1 MTGDAAAADYAGEP
15 YGRSFLCPYW
25 ELRITERCLVN
36 DLNLEA
42 GVGFD
47 ESLRHPI
54 VDAFAKKRLNSTGEG
69 KTVGPEAGPET
80 LHHLG
85 SGDRHRGATW
95 WDAKNKVVWLC
106 GYGWHESGADDDA
119 FQLFKQL
126 IEEGRIKPTPADIEA
141 LLDDRA
147 ERLANLLPDAAA
159 DLLEEARADP
169 DNEKTMTVGGLRLSI
184 VVRYVETLEE
194 IFLAVRGG
202 TRREINALRLS
213 LFQEAELGEWF
224 LEERLPTRELD
235 QEEYEVCYS
244 IWHGEA

>member
-1 MTGDAAAADYAGEP
+1 MTGDAAADYAGEP
-15 YGRSFLCPYW
+15 YGRSFLCPCW

-36 DLNLEA
+36 DLSLEA

-54 VDAFAKKRLNSTGEG
+54 VDAFVKKRLNSTGEG

-95 WDAKNKVVWLC
+95 WDAENKVVWLC
-106 GYGWHESGADDDA
+106 GYGWHESEADDDA

-126 IEEGRIKPTPADIEA
+126 IEQGRIKPTPADIEA

-147 ERLANLLPDAAA
+147 ERLANLLPEAAA
-159 DLLEEARADP
+159 RLLEEARVDP
-169 DNEKTMTVGGLRLSI
+169 GNEKTMTVGGLRLSI

-194 IFLAVRGG
+194 VYVAVLGG
-202 TRREINALRLS
+202 TAREDKALRLS
-213 LFQEAELGEWF
+213 LFSEAEFGEWR
-224 LEERLPTRELD
+224 LEERLPTRDLD
-235 QEEYEVCYS
+235 HAEYEVCHS
-244 IWHGEA
+244 IWHGEG

>member
-1 MTGDAAAADYAGEP
+1 MV
-15 YGRSFLCPYW
+15 GRQ
-25 ELRITERCLVN
+25 
-36 DLNLEA
+36 
-42 GVGFD
+42 
-47 ESLRHPI
+47 
-54 VDAFAKKRLNSTGEG
+54 
-69 KTVGPEAGPET
+69 
-80 LHHLG
+80 
-85 SGDRHRGATW
+85 
-95 WDAKNKVVWLC
+95 NKVVWLC

-194 IFLAVRGG
+194 TFLAVRGG